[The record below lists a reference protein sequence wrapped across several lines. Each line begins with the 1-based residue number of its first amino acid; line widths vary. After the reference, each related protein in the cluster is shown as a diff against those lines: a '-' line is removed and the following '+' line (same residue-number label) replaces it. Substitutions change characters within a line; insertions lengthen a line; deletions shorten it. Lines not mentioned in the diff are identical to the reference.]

1 MAKVELKQ
9 NVKSKNQE
17 FADANR
23 QNFARSATYVMNLT
37 SSPGSGKTS
46 LMEKTLPALTRNYRI
61 FVIEGDVETDADS
74 RRIHKLG
81 IAATQIETHNAC
93 HLDASMITSIISQL
107 KLNEIDLLVI
117 ENIGNLIC
125 PVGFDLGE
133 DLRVVVA
140 STAEGEDKPL
150 KYPAAYHRATV
161 AILNKI
167 DLLPHLSFD
176 TARFEMAARQA
187 NPELRIFPTSCVTN
201 EGIGDWCA
209 WLSDQ
214 IKQKKQTSAG

>member
-1 MAKVELKQ
+1 
-9 NVKSKNQE
+9 
-17 FADANR
+17 
-23 QNFARSATYVMNLT
+23 MNLT

-46 LMEKTLPALTRNYRI
+46 LMEKTLPILSKNFRI

-74 RRIHKLG
+74 RRIRKLG
-81 IAATQIETHNAC
+81 IPATQIETHNAC
-93 HLDASMITSIISQL
+93 HLDASMITEIIGKQ
-107 KLNEIDLLVI
+107 KLEELDLLVI

-150 KYPAAYHRATV
+150 KYPAAYHRAHV
-161 AILNKI
+161 GILNKM
-167 DLLPHLSFD
+167 DLLPYIPFD
-176 TARFEMAARQA
+176 VARFEMFARQA
-187 NPELRIFPTSCVTN
+187 NPELRLFPTSCMTN

-214 IKQKKQTSAG
+214 IKQKNRSVSVG